1 MRAFRPEDI
10 WKMPD
15 KELPTILDH
24 ASLRIKSAEIH
35 FYAPS
40 FMYYRT
46 SHYRSSPDDFPTIS
60 VTGGGCAL
68 KCKHCGAKVLETMYP
83 VTSPEELPELCRR
96 LKHKGASG
104 CLISGGCLP
113 DGSVPIGRFSEAIG
127 RIKRELGLTI
137 LVHTGVV
144 DVATARALKQNGVD
158 SALIDVIGSDDT
170 IKEIYNLNVTVKDY
184 DDSLKALDEAGLP
197 YVPHVIVG
205 LHYGK
210 LKGELQA
217 LRMIQKYNPSALV
230 IIAFMPVPG
239 TEMQNVKPPTPLD
252 IARVIVAA
260 RLLFPQKPLVL
271 GCMRPKGKHRI
282 ETDVLALKAGVD
294 GIAFPA
300 EEAIRF
306 AEKNGYG
313 VVFSSFCCSQVY
325 VDLGKSANST
335 GKLC

>member
-1 MRAFRPEDI
+1 
-10 WKMPD
+10 MPD
-15 KELPTILDH
+15 KELLTILDH
-24 ASLRIKSAEIH
+24 ASLQIKSTEIH

-46 SHYRSSPDDFPTIS
+46 SHYCSSPDDFPTIS
-60 VTGGGCAL
+60 VTGGDCAL

-83 VTSPEELPELCRR
+83 VTLPVELFELCRK
-96 LKHKGASG
+96 LKLFGASG

-113 DGSVPIGRFSEAIG
+113 DGSVPISKFVEAIG
-127 RIKRELGLTI
+127 RIRHELGLTI

-170 IKEIYNLNVTVKDY
+170 IKEIYNLNVTVNDY
-184 DDSLKALDEAGLP
+184 ASSLKALDEAGLP

-210 LKGELQA
+210 LRGELQA
-217 LRMIQKYNPSALV
+217 LRMIQEHNPSALV
-230 IIAFMPVPG
+230 IIAFMPIPA
-239 TEMQNVKPPTPLD
+239 TEMQNVKPPMPLD
-252 IARVIVAA
+252 IARVIAVA
-260 RLLFPQKPLVL
+260 RLMFPQKPLVL

-294 GIAFPA
+294 AIAFPA
-300 EEAIRF
+300 EEATRF
-306 AEKNGYG
+306 AEENGYR

-325 VDLGKSANST
+325 ADLGKPTSSI
-335 GKLC
+335 GKSY